1 MFEHPVFGERFR
13 EELDRLFHWRRD
25 VRRFERRPLPED
37 SLPSLIER
45 ACCAPSV
52 GFSQPWR
59 FVRVREYERRAKV
72 RAIFEHCNAEALA
85 RQSADRASLYARLK
99 LSGLDEAPE
108 HVAVFVDA
116 DPATGAGLGRATMPE
131 TLAYSAVLAIHTL
144 LARRRRRG
152 HRRRL
157 GVDPR
162 PGSGRQRA
170 GSAGG
175 VAIGGVSVHRLSERA
190 FRSAGAG
197 AGGLGAPPAG
207 AGVRAGAVSCFPPA
221 AAVMPAGGG
230 SRQELGIACRSCSAP
245 SCDPGIGR
253 WPSEMTI

>member
-52 GFSQPWR
+52 GLSQPWR

-144 LARRRRRG
+144 WLAAAAEG
-152 HRRRL
+152 IGVGWVSILDPEAVASALEVPAGWRL
-157 GVDPR
+157 VGYLCIGYPSEHSEVPELE
-162 PGSGRQRA
+162 RA
-170 GSAGG
+170 GWE
-175 VAIGGVSVHRLSERA
+175 HRLPVREFVLER
-190 FRSAGAG
+190 
-197 AGGLGAPPAG
+197 
-207 AGVRAGAVSCFPPA
+207 
-221 AAVMPAGGG
+221 
-230 SRQELGIACRSCSAP
+230 
-245 SCDPGIGR
+245 
-253 WPSEMTI
+253 